1 MSKVITLEE
10 ALSWGRRT
18 KVAHVKGGVGF
29 VTNDPQT
36 GVQRGLLG
44 RWVPAR
50 ELSYGGLVTFKRR
63 LRNAWGVLTGR
74 YDAFSWD
81 LLDDPR
87 SELYKEARLKALTST
102 PPTSLTEV
110 VPYPDPYADSKA
122 VLKEIRKASQ
132 ERV

>member
-50 ELSYGGLVTFKRR
+50 EESYGGLVTFKRR

-102 PPTSLTEV
+102 PPTSLTEMV
-110 VPYPDPYADSKA
+110 SYPDPYIDSK
-122 VLKEIRKASQ
+122 VVMEEFRKAGQ